1 MTYVW
6 MMKYRKETEVYNGL
20 TEKQW
25 FGAAFE
31 GRHPWHCRSY
41 EERIARQA
49 RFEEKSR
56 LREAKKDAKVQAE
69 ELRLAQIRRQQ
80 KNPDHIR
87 SRLRPARGSGA
98 AFAGQS
104 RWEAAHR
111 GGNLS
116 SWPREGAVPWP
127 LRVALEVGHQGQDEA
142 EAAVQVQAPAQEAPE
157 GARRARQGE
166 ARATGGVQRDL

>member
-87 SRLRPARGSGA
+87 SRLRPANSKGVGFQCDCGSV
-98 AFAGQS
+98 
-104 RWEAAHR
+104 
-111 GGNLS
+111 S
-116 SWPREGAVPWP
+116 SSGCVS
-127 LRVALEVGHQGQDEA
+127 DEA
-142 EAAVQVQAPAQEAPE
+142 S
-157 GARRARQGE
+157 
-166 ARATGGVQRDL
+166 